1 MRFYCYGKQGLC
13 DEEGD
18 VLCGECQ
25 FADDRGG
32 YLVLTN
38 SDKLRSMKD
47 KELAEFICKHMDSC
61 DACPGADLC
70 NHEDGK
76 ANGLLKWLKQ
86 PAKEIKPL
94 EEDEDA

>member
-13 DEEGD
+13 EEENP
-18 VLCGECQ
+18 LCQECE
-25 FADDRGG
+25 FADDQGG

-38 SDKLRSMKD
+38 SDQLRSMKD

-61 DACPGADLC
+61 GACPGAELC

-76 ANGLLKWLKQ
+76 ANGLLKWLKS
-86 PAKEIKPL
+86 PVEVPN
-94 EEDEDA
+94 EEDQDALC